1 MNIAHHQTQRRFH
14 PARARWSKLGCI
26 IGLID
31 SVVRYENVGGV
42 HKTEYTDTK
51 CGGSSTLKTNLSL
64 YLSISL
70 SLSFSLSLSLF
81 PFLFI
86 GLSSLLPPPFDS
98 RFSLF
103 SVHHTAPLSHLLDR
117 FLATQLLIFLLSL
130 FFFTFFLTL
139 LLGLFVLFPFVSL
152 ATKHPPVPR
161 GRSQPRPCKSF
172 CHETSSGTVIGK
184 TLCFVAISFLGC
196 DPALKFSLSRP
207 AFKRETLYFL
217 DPRWL
222 AVIHESKATKTIL
235 LPFAS
240 FK

>member
-1 MNIAHHQTQRRFH
+1 MNIARHQTQRRFH

-64 YLSISL
+64 SLFIYLYLPL
-70 SLSFSLSLSLF
+70 SLSPSLPLLRSLV
-81 PFLFI
+81 
-86 GLSSLLPPPFDS
+86 SSPPPFDS

-130 FFFTFFLTL
+130 FFLPSFWPSFSGSSSYFPLSLWQLNTL
-139 LLGLFVLFPFVSL
+139 RSLVAAASQDPVNLF
-152 ATKHPPVPR
+152 ATK
-161 GRSQPRPCKSF
+161 
-172 CHETSSGTVIGK
+172 
-184 TLCFVAISFLGC
+184 
-196 DPALKFSLSRP
+196 
-207 AFKRETLYFL
+207 
-217 DPRWL
+217 
-222 AVIHESKATKTIL
+222 L
-235 LPFAS
+235 LPVQSSARRFAL
-240 FK
+240 

>member
-1 MNIAHHQTQRRFH
+1 MNIARHQTQRRFH

-64 YLSISL
+64 SLFIYLYL
-70 SLSFSLSLSLF
+70 PLSLSLSL
-81 PFLFI
+81 
-86 GLSSLLPPPFDS
+86 PPFTSVS
-98 RFSLF
+98 RLF
-103 SVHHTAPLSHLLDR
+103 SSALWLPLFSFLCPPYRAPLSPSRPLSSYTASHLL
-117 FLATQLLIFLLSL
+117 IVSL
-130 FFFTFFLTL
+130 FFTFFLTL